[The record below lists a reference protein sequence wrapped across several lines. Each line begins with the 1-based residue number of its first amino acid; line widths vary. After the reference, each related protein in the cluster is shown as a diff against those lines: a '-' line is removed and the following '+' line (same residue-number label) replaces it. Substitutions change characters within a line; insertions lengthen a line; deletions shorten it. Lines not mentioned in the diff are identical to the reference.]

1 MILVYDERWNREP
14 RPGFLREL
22 KTQANTHLPVDS
34 NCTLSGVESLT
45 RQLDSQPSCDSEI
58 IAFGGGGVLDKV
70 KLAVLNQQSLIR
82 PFVTRG
88 RPGIAIIPHQ
98 TDAKVTLIPT
108 TLGTGSEANSKAVL
122 EVSPGRRRLV
132 LFNQPK
138 NFTYHHQPEA
148 YASLSNQQ
156 VNHGILEILF
166 RSAGTFVATP
176 DNTAPVFL
184 DYFLEAAT
192 YLKDLNHNLAKQ
204 QDTSFMTQIATL
216 SARTHQAQIEPAAI
230 PGGLMWVWP
239 LWYFAN
245 ELASLANIT
254 KLEATIPL
262 TRPLITRIGKIG
274 YGNPTKLKQLETTLS
289 EPLTDFIDHHATK
302 PNNKATTRL
311 TTTPIDK
318 LTTQT
323 RSQWTGKHLPLK
335 NIRLQEIAEVYRDVQ
350 AAYTKI

>member
-1 MILVYDERWNREP
+1 MIILIYDKHWDREP
-14 RPGFLREL
+14 RPEIFREL
-22 KTQANTHLPVDS
+22 KTVANTHLPVDS
-34 NCTLSGVESLT
+34 NCTLTGVELLT
-45 RQLDSQPSCDSEI
+45 SQINSQAAHDSEI

-70 KLAVLNQQSLIR
+70 KLAVLNQQSPIR
-82 PFVTRG
+82 SFVTRG
-88 RPGIAIIPHQ
+88 RPGISIIPHQ

-138 NFTYHHQPEA
+138 SFTYHHQPETC
-148 YASLSNQQ
+148 ASLSSQQ

-166 RSAGTFVATP
+166 RSAGSFVATP
-176 DNTAPVFL
+176 ENTAPVFL

-192 YLKDLNHNLAKQ
+192 YLKDLNHNPAKQ
-204 QDTSFMTQIATL
+204 QDTNFMAQIADL
-216 SARTHQAQIEPAAI
+216 SARTHQAQIDPAAI

-262 TRPLITRIGKIG
+262 TRPLTTRIGKIG
-274 YGNPTKLKQLETTLS
+274 YGNPTKLKQLETTLG

-302 PNNKATTRL
+302 PNNKAITRL
-311 TTTPIDK
+311 TTTPLNK
-318 LTTQT
+318 LATQT

-335 NIRLQEIAEVYRDVQ
+335 NVSLQEIAEVYRKVQ
-350 AAYTKI
+350 AAYTN